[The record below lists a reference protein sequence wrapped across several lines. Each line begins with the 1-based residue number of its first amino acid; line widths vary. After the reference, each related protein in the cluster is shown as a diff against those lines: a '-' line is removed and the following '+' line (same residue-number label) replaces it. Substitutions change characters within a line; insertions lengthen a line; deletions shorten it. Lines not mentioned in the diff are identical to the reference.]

1 MGAGKGTEM
10 YAVIKT
16 GGKQYRVAA
25 DDKLQIEKLP
35 GEAGDIIEFTD
46 VLMIGSDG
54 TVDVGAPFVAGA
66 TVAAEIIGQVRGPK
80 VIIFKKHRRKHF
92 RRKNGHRQDLTS
104 VKITEILTGGAK
116 PAKQAAKPAKAEKKV
131 EAAPLAAPVGDKKAA
146 DDLSLIGGVGPKI
159 LKSLTDLGY
168 TTYAQIANLT
178 GDEIEKIEAEIKST
192 GRIAREEWIEQAK
205 ELAAGKPPRAKVD
218 KEAKAEKAK
227 ATKSKE

>member
-1 MGAGKGTEM
+1 M

-46 VLMIGSDG
+46 VLMVGSDG
-54 TVDVGAPFVAGA
+54 TVDVGAPFVSGA

-116 PAKQAAKPAKAEKKV
+116 PAKAKPAKAEAAPA
-131 EAAPLAAPVGDKKAA
+131 EAAAPEAAGETKAA
-146 DDLSLIGGVGPKI
+146 
-159 LKSLTDLGY
+159 
-168 TTYAQIANLT
+168 
-178 GDEIEKIEAEIKST
+178 
-192 GRIAREEWIEQAK
+192 AK
-205 ELAAGKPPRAKVD
+205 PARAKAAKKT
-218 KEAKAEKAK
+218 KE
-227 ATKSKE
+227 